1 MSSKSG
7 AARCASTS
15 IARCWRGRGIV
26 ARTSSPRARFR
37 TTTREVDTSRVVV
50 FLWPY
55 SCSHPLTAYGQS
67 DERRIAGGRRCGA
80 HGLPDA
86 GALPQSDDTDGR
98 DRRAS
103 PQLPGAQPRR
113 YAGIS
118 QQHDQLS
125 RRLQRRTVRGVYP
138 FCRRR
143 VGASAGGERG
153 QHGGS
158 ITRSHAF
165 GPRFRTAEIYR
176 QRYGEQLV
184 KDEIHSVF
192 WKESYRTTRFI
203 RENQVDLPAL
213 LTRNEKLRF
222 LMPIRYPLD
231 CARSSL
237 KSGHAIAFVDE
248 DEPQPMRPLVAAI
261 LDQIVWFFQW
271 QDRFPDRFFWF
282 SENGFEQS
290 TVEALAAF
298 LSVDAEPRWCDSAL
312 DAFEVERRYEYRPA
326 MIEYYHQTV
335 QDKLGDRPQIAE
347 RLMKMAAGRARGE

>member
-1 MSSKSG
+1 M
-7 AARCASTS
+7 
-15 IARCWRGRGIV
+15 
-26 ARTSSPRARFR
+26 
-37 TTTREVDTSRVVV
+37 
-50 FLWPY
+50 
-55 SCSHPLTAYGQS
+55 
-67 DERRIAGGRRCGA
+67 
-80 HGLPDA
+80 
-86 GALPQSDDTDGR
+86 
-98 DRRAS
+98 
-103 PQLPGAQPRR
+103 
-113 YAGIS
+113 
-118 QQHDQLS
+118 
-125 RRLQRRTVRGVYP
+125 
-138 FCRRR
+138 
-143 VGASAGGERG
+143 
-153 QHGGS
+153 
-158 ITRSHAF
+158 
-165 GPRFRTAEIYR
+165 
-176 QRYGEQLV
+176 
-184 KDEIHSVF
+184 F

-347 RLMKMAAGRARGE
+347 R